1 MPDSL
6 RQPLAADFQP
16 LRRVAVIGSGIAGLS
31 CAYLLSEH
39 CEVTLFEADN
49 RLGGHAHT
57 VDVHLDGLSAPVD
70 TGFLVFNNKTYPN
83 LLGLFAALGVQ
94 RIASDMSFGVSLDS
108 GRLEWAG
115 TNLQTVFAQRSN
127 LLSWRFW
134 GMLKDIMRFN
144 RSAPQLL
151 QESLANGQTLGE
163 LLAKHRYSTSFKEQY
178 LLPMAAAIWSSAPGD
193 ILDFPAETFLRFCIN
208 HGLLQIANRPQWY
221 TVAGGSRSYVNAIAS
236 YVQDIRLGCAVQQ
249 VTRTPSGVHITTASG
264 LERFDGVVLATHAP
278 QSLAMLSDACDLE
291 RQVLGAV
298 RYQSNQVVLHTD
310 EALLPRRLQV
320 RSAWNYLRQS
330 AQDGRSPVCVSYLI
344 NQLQPVPFKQPV
356 VVTLNPD
363 KEPASG
369 KVLGR
374 YVYEHPLFDTAA
386 IAAQKQ
392 LPLLQGK
399 RRTWFAGAWTRYG
412 FHEDGL
418 LSALHVASDF
428 GILPDWAEL

>member
-6 RQPLAADFQP
+6 RQPLASDFQP

-31 CAYLLSEH
+31 SAFLLSEH
-39 CEVTLFEADN
+39 CDVTLFEADD

-70 TGFLVFNNKTYPN
+70 TGFLVFNNQTYPN

-94 RIASDMSFGVSLDS
+94 GIASDMSFGVSLDG

-127 LLSWRFW
+127 LLSWGFW

-151 QESLANGQTLGE
+151 QESQANGQTLGQ
-163 LLAKHRYSTSFKEQY
+163 LLAKHRYSSRFKDQY
-178 LLPMAAAIWSSAPGD
+178 LLPMAAAIWSSAPSD

-249 VTRTPSGVHITTASG
+249 VTRIPSGVQITTASG
-264 LERFDGVVLATHAP
+264 TEPFDAVVLATHAP
-278 QSLAMLSDACDLE
+278 QSLAMLSDASDLE

-298 RYQSNQVVLHTD
+298 RYQSNKVFLHTD

-330 AQDGRSPVCVSYLI
+330 AQDGRAPVCVSYLI
-344 NQLQPVPFKQPV
+344 NQLQPLPFKQPV

-363 KEPASG
+363 KEPASS

-374 YVYEHPLFDTAA
+374 YVYEHPVFDAAA

-392 LPLLQGK
+392 LPLLQGE

-428 GILPDWAEL
+428 GILPDWAVL

>member
-6 RQPLAADFQP
+6 RQPLASAFMP
-16 LRRVAVIGSGIAGLS
+16 LRRVAVVGSGIAGLAS
-31 CAYLLSEH
+31 AYLLSQH
-39 CEVTLFEADN
+39 CEVTLFEADS

-57 VDVHLDGLSAPVD
+57 VDVELDGVRAPVD
-70 TGFLVFNNKTYPN
+70 TGFLVFNERTYPN
-83 LLGLFAALGVQ
+83 LVGLFGDLGVAHV
-94 RIASDMSFGVSLDS
+94 ASDMSFGVSLDQ

-115 TNLQTVFAQRSN
+115 TDLNTVFAQRRN
-127 LLSWRFW
+127 LLSPRFW

-144 RSAPQLL
+144 RAAPQLL
-151 QESLANGQTLGE
+151 QACQGGQQTLGQ
-163 LLAKHRYSTSFKEQY
+163 LLAEQRYGRAFQDQY
-178 LLPMAAAIWSSAPGD
+178 LLPMAAAIWSSAPQA

-208 HGLLQIANRPQWY
+208 HGLLQIANRPKWF
-221 TVAGGSRSYVNAIAS
+221 TVAGGSRSYVNAIANCLPE
-236 YVQDIRLGCAVQQ
+236 VWLNCAVQQ
-249 VTRTPSGVHITTASG
+249 ITRLPTGVQITSAMGT
-264 LERFDGVVLATHAP
+264 ETFDGVVLATHAP
-278 QSLAMLSDACDLE
+278 QSLAMLADASDME

-298 RYQSNQVVLHTD
+298 GYQTNQVVLHTD
-310 EALLPRRLQV
+310 EAFLPRNRRV

-330 AQDGRSPVCVSYLI
+330 GEDGQSPVCVSYLI
-344 NQLQPVPFKQPV
+344 NQLQPLPFKQPV
-356 VVTLNPD
+356 IVTLNPNTPPD
-363 KEPASG
+363 SS

-374 YVYEHPLFDTAA
+374 YAYEHPVFNTAA

-392 LPLLQGK
+392 LPLLQGQ